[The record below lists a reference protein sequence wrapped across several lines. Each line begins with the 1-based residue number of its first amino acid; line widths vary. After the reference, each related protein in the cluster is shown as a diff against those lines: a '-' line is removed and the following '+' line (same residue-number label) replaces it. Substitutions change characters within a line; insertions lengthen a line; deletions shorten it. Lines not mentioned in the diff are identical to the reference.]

1 MKKDEWHI
9 VRFAPRGNNS
19 FIEAA
24 MAAVQEY
31 FTDNKISIYA
41 NREMW
46 IKTIVMLSL
55 YFVPYTLMVV
65 GAGAGNIWL
74 YLGLWLLTGLGM
86 TGIGATIMHD
96 ANHGAF
102 SPKKSVNNFI
112 GHILEVIGG
121 YAATWKIQH
130 NILHHTYTNVTGL
143 DEDIDS
149 IKFLRF
155 SPNQPRYWYHRYQFI
170 YAWFFYMLMT
180 LFWMTAKDYL
190 QVLRY
195 KNHGLLIKQK
205 VSLKQA
211 MFRISVFKVIYYGYI
226 LVLPLLFSG
235 MPWYWVLSGFFLMH
249 FTAGLLL
256 ACIFQPAHVMTSSEF
271 ATPIVVDDVKKMEN
285 SWAIHEVV
293 NTTNYAPRS
302 RVLSWCI
309 GGLNYQIEHHLFSG
323 ICHVHYRKLA
333 PIIKAK
339 AAAFNLPYQVQPT
352 FIHALW
358 EHGRMLKQ
366 LGVAGRGKH

>member
-9 VRFAPRGNNS
+9 VRFASRGNNS

-24 MAAVQEY
+24 MAAVQDY
-31 FTDNKISIYA
+31 FTENKISIYA

-130 NILHHTYTNVTGL
+130 NVLHHTYTNVTGL

-155 SPNQPRYWYHRYQFI
+155 SPNQPRHWYHRYQFI

-211 MFRISVFKVIYYGYI
+211 MFRISVFKVFYYGYI

-235 MPWYWVLSGFFLMH
+235 VPWYWVLTGFFLMH

-271 ATPIVVDDVKKMEN
+271 ATPVVVDDVKRMEN

-302 RVLSWCI
+302 RILSWCI

-366 LGVAGRGKH
+366 LGVAGGRKH

>member
-1 MKKDEWHI
+1 MKKDEWQI
-9 VRFAPRGNNS
+9 VRFASRGENS
-19 FIEAA
+19 FIASV
-24 MAAVQEY
+24 MADVNEY
-31 FTDNKISIYA
+31 FTANKISIYA

-46 IKTIVMLSL
+46 IKTMVMLSL
-55 YFVPYTLMVV
+55 YFVPYTLIVVGV
-65 GAGAGNIWL
+65 GAGKPWL
-74 YLGLWLLTGLGM
+74 YLGLWLLTGVGM
-86 TGIGATIMHD
+86 TGIGTAIMHD

-102 SPKKSVNNFI
+102 SPKKSINNFI

-130 NILHHTYTNVTGL
+130 NVLHHTYTNVTGL

-155 SPNQPRYWYHRYQFI
+155 SPNQPRHWYHRYQYV

-195 KNHGLLIKQK
+195 KQHGLLKKQK

-211 MFRISVFKVIYYGYI
+211 MFTISLFKVFYYGYMI
-226 LVLPLLFSG
+226 VLPLLFSG
-235 MPWYWVLSGFFLMH
+235 MAWYWVVAGFFVMH
-249 FTAGLLL
+249 FTSGFLL
-256 ACIFQPAHVMTSSEF
+256 ACIFQPSHVMSTSEF
-271 ATPIVVDDVKKMEN
+271 SLPVMIDNERRMEDT
-285 SWAIHEVV
+285 WAVHEVV
-293 NTTNYAPRS
+293 NTTDYAPRS
-302 RVLSWCI
+302 RVLSWFI

-333 PIIKAK
+333 PIVRNRAM
-339 AAAFNLPYQVQPT
+339 AFNIPYHVQPT
-352 FIHALW
+352 FIRALW
-358 EHGRMLKQ
+358 EHAKMLKQ
-366 LGVAGRGKH
+366 LGAAK